1 MYMNR
6 AAPRNRAALFYG
18 MAVNRLTFAALPWL
32 FCTRGEKDEKT
43 GAKAQ

>member
-1 MYMNR
+1 MHTNW
-6 AAPRNRAALFYG
+6 AAPCIRAALFYG

-43 GAKAQ
+43 SAKAQ